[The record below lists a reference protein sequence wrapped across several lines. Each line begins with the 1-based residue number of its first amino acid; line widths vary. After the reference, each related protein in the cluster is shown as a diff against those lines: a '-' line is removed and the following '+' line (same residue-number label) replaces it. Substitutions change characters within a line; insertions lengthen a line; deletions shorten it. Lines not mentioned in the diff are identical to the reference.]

1 MIVTYKVICEGNI
14 DCGGE
19 YIVKASDDY
28 IEPEKCIWCG
38 GPVDV
43 EEVSMEDE
51 E

>member
-19 YIVKASDDY
+19 FIVKASDDF

-38 GPVDV
+38 GDV
-43 EEVSMEDE
+43 EVDTTHWENE
-51 E
+51 